1 MPKWKNSNE
10 TFWVIFKQY
19 ALLEKRTFFVPK
31 QSKASVESLF
41 PNLEKK
47 LSPKTA
53 LLTTV
58 RIQESSPKVL

>member
-1 MPKWKNSNE
+1 MSILIGQKLAKKVKMENSNE

-41 PNLEKK
+41 PHLEKK
-47 LSPKTA
+47 NSLQK
-53 LLTTV
+53 LHF
-58 RIQESSPKVL
+58 